1 MSPCPQNTLK
11 LLACFFLGS
20 LFGVS
25 TSAAVPAFVDEG
37 LYSSNTATVSEV
49 IPSDAADVVILE
61 GGLDR
66 GLRLGMV
73 CDVSRGAQELGQL
86 LVIDSGRRRAAAL
99 ILSLT
104 QDSFI
109 QSGDQARV
117 KTTQN
122 S

>member
-1 MSPCPQNTLK
+1 MR

-20 LFGVS
+20 LLGAS
-25 TSAAVPAFVDEG
+25 TSAAVPAFVNEG

-73 CDVSRGAQELGQL
+73 CEVSRGTQEVGQL
-86 LVIDSGRRRAAAL
+86 IVIESGRSRSAAL
-99 ILSLT
+99 ILSLN

-117 KTTQN
+117 KTIQN